1 MLCALLFYTGG
12 NRLRVRNSMMGCVE
26 ILREFSIINQE
37 KYDDLNRRVLVGD
50 LKAYSEISE
59 LLEEVANS
67 AKELSEGA

>member
-1 MLCALLFYTGG
+1 ML
-12 NRLRVRNSMMGCVE
+12 GCVE
-26 ILREFSIINQE
+26 ILKELEIINPA
-37 KYDDLNRRVLVGD
+37 KYKELNERVLGGD

>member
-1 MLCALLFYTGG
+1 MKVRRSML
-12 NRLRVRNSMMGCVE
+12 GCVE
-26 ILREFSIINQE
+26 ILKELEIINPA
-37 KYDDLNRRVLVGD
+37 KYKELNERVLGGD